1 MKTPHK
7 HADVIKAWADGAE
20 IEFYDTR
27 FGEHRWKSC
36 GNTPCWDER
45 FEYRIKPMPKEDIEM
60 TRRIS
65 ILVEPNPCEP
75 NGLVN
80 VTAGFRRNVRFIF
93 DGETRE
99 LKHVEML

>member
-1 MKTPHK
+1 MRTQHK

-20 IEFYDTR
+20 IECR
-27 FGEHRWKSC
+27 GEEDAAWKALTGRS
-36 GNTPCWDER
+36 PCWFDEVQ
-45 FEYRIKPMPKEDIEM
+45 YRVKPVPREDVEM
-60 TRRIS
+60 TRRVS
-65 ILVEPNPCEP
+65 ILVEPNSCEP

-80 VTAGFRRNVRFIF
+80 VSAGFRRNVRFVF

>member
-7 HADVIKAWADGAE
+7 HAEVIKAWADGALIQYRSE
-20 IEFYDTR
+20 CKKAWRDATE
-27 FGEHRWKSC
+27 
-36 GNTPCWDER
+36 TPPMWYSDW
-45 FEYRIKPMPKEDIEM
+45 EYRVKPEPREDVEM